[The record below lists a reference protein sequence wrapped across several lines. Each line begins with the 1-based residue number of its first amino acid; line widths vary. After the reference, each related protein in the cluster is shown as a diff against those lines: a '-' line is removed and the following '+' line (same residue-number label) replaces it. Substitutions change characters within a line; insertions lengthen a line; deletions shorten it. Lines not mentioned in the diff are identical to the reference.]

1 MFLLKPVL
9 IITRAI
15 HAKNFKPLKIIFN
28 QEISVSQKLKQ
39 QNLYYQ
45 SSLNNK
51 KLKKQNRNHRKSH
64 NKATKFVEIN
74 LQLINSK
81 KQVQNPNPNS
91 TGIE

>member
-1 MFLLKPVL
+1 M
-9 IITRAI
+9 
-15 HAKNFKPLKIIFN
+15 KIIFN
-28 QEISVSQKLKQ
+28 QEISVSKKLKQ
-39 QNLYYQ
+39 QNLYDQ

-91 TGIE
+91 TGIESIQA